1 MIAAIY
7 AHIPTRRRREKVA
20 KYLGTGREAP
30 EGWRRGVYPVDAAA
44 RAVPEGQLMI
54 AAI

>member
-20 KYLGTGREAP
+20 KYLGTGRLV
-30 EGWRRGVYPVDAAA
+30 GQGGRRTSWR
-44 RAVPEGQLMI
+44 ESFS
-54 AAI
+54 